1 MNGRLS
7 TVQTHSKT
15 MHTQAALH
23 RKSLRS
29 SPNAAAAAAAADTH
43 IPKRKLT
50 EKTAHRPT
58 FTDRYHQEG
67 SLASDV
73 VSIDASGK
81 KKFEAYLRD
90 RHDKLV
96 THITDDLMLLDP
108 YPTQNQ
114 KTW

>member
-1 MNGRLS
+1 
-7 TVQTHSKT
+7 

-29 SPNAAAAAAAADTH
+29 SPNAAAAAAADTH